1 MLKMVRQAHHPT
13 GKRTQKRYETTTNV
27 DKVMT
32 NEGYFKTRFAR
43 GAQSKTTGREIT
55 TQQEN
60 NQLIT
65 AHKPPSV
72 NCLMI

>member
-1 MLKMVRQAHHPT
+1 MLKMVRQAHH
-13 GKRTQKRYETTTNV
+13 KALRND
-27 DKVMT
+27 DKVIQNAYKVRT

-43 GAQSKTTGREIT
+43 EAQNKTTGREIT

-72 NCLMI
+72 SCLMI